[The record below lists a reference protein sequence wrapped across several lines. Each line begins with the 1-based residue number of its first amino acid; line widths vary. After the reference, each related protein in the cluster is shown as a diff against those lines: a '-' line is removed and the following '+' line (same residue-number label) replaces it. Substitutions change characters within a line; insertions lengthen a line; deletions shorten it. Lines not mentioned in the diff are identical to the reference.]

1 VRNQFLLE
9 AGTLTF
15 CGGIIGIMV
24 GIVISYLASLLM
36 HSLGYDWD
44 FVISPV
50 SVLLAVGVSVLTG
63 VVFGL
68 YPAFKASKLNPIEA
82 LRYE

>member
-1 VRNQFLLE
+1 
-9 AGTLTF
+9 
-15 CGGIIGIMV
+15 
-24 GIVISYLASLLM
+24 M